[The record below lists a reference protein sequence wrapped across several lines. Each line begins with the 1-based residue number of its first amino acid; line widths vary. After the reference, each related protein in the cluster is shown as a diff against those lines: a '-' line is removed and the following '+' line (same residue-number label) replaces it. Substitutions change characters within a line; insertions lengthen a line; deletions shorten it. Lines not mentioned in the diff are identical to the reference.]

1 MTHPGSLS
9 IVSLKPA
16 FGYAFLVLGLL
27 PMQYAMA
34 IRAKC
39 DALGTYFFHRLGI
52 RTVFDQ
58 LVNGSLLI
66 SDHVMEINGRR
77 MRKPAHKTILR
88 RFELGPQGSVIAFI
102 LSRTRL
108 VLFPIFLIP
117 TFVGL
122 SILFGANDWIFIW
135 HLSFDSNF

>member
-1 MTHPGSLS
+1 MSP
-9 IVSLKPA
+9 KPA

-39 DALGTYFFHRLGI
+39 DALSANFFHRLGI
-52 RTVFDQ
+52 RPIFDQ

-66 SDHVMEINGRR
+66 PDHVMEINGRR
-77 MRKPAHKTILR
+77 MREPAHQTILR
-88 RFELGPQGSVIAFI
+88 RFELGPQGPVLAFI
-102 LSRTRL
+102 LSRTGFMLGL
-108 VLFPIFLIP
+108 VFLVP
-117 TFVGL
+117 TLTGL
-122 SILFGANDWIFIW
+122 CSLLAAIDWIFVW